1 MTASATPRPTVASIY
16 FNRRMAA
23 LGGLG
28 LASGLPLMLTM
39 DSLSAWMTKSGVD
52 IKLIGLLSLV
62 GLPYA
67 FKFLWAPVMDRYIPP
82 MSGRLGRRRG
92 WLLVTQLLL
101 VAGIVAMALAGPG
114 QLELLAAAAMA
125 VAFFSASQDIVA
137 DAYRS
142 DVLHERELGAGAAVF
157 VTGYRMAMILS
168 GAGVLML
175 AGPLG
180 WRGAFLAMAGVM
192 ALCMVVTVFAPKAVV
207 EVAAPVSLK
216 QAVREPL
223 KAFGQGRSQ
232 WRVAA
237 LFAFVL
243 LFRLPDTLANRMT
256 MPFLLDAMHYAASD
270 VGVIRQFA
278 GLWVTIAGTIA
289 GGVIVAKIGVVRS
302 LWVFG
307 VLQAI
312 SNCGFLALAWL
323 GPDVSLLDAKQ
334 VMTLTPGDT
343 RYLALAGVVVIE
355 SFCGGLVTAG
365 FIAFLMSQCDR
376 RYSATQYALLTSFM
390 TLTGTLAAA
399 FTGYVVADVGYM
411 AFFAITIGAGLPGML
426 LIGLLPA
433 GVSREEVDASEVV

>member
-1 MTASATPRPTVASIY
+1 
-16 FNRRMAA
+16 
-23 LGGLG
+23 
-28 LASGLPLMLTM
+28 MLTM
-39 DSLSAWMTKSGVD
+39 DSLSAWMTKTGVD
-52 IKLIGLLSLV
+52 VKMIGLFSLV

-67 FKFLWAPVMDRYIPP
+67 FKFLWSPLMDRYVPP
-82 MSGRLGRRRG
+82 FLGRFGRRRG
-92 WLLVTQLLL
+92 WLLLTQLLL
-101 VAGIVAMALAGPG
+101 FLAILAMAWSGPG
-114 QLELLAAAAMA
+114 QLKLLAIAAMA

-142 DVLHERELGAGAAVF
+142 DVLHERELGAGAAIF

-180 WRGAFLAMAGVM
+180 WSGAFTAMAGVM
-192 ALCMVVTVFAPKAVV
+192 GLCMVVTIFAPEPSQKVV
-207 EVAAPVSLK
+207 PPLSMSE
-216 QAVREPL
+216 AVRQPL
-223 KAFGQGRSQ
+223 KAFTHGRSQ

-289 GGVIVAKIGVVRS
+289 GGLIVAKIGVVRS

-307 VLQAI
+307 ILQAI
-312 SNCGFLALAWL
+312 SNSGFLVLAWL
-323 GPDVSLLDAKQ
+323 GHDPSLLNDKM
-334 VMTLTPGDT
+334 VMVLSPGMFQ
-343 RYLALAGVVVIE
+343 YQALAVVVVIE

-390 TLTGTLAAA
+390 TFTGTLAAA

-411 AFFAITIGAGLPGML
+411 GFFAITIAAGLPGML
-426 LIGLLPA
+426 LILALPPA
-433 GVSREEVDASEVV
+433 VAREEG